1 VSPLERLDGH
11 QALREA
17 RALLEDVSLLL
28 QEEQRAIRR
37 FDLDQVTALAA
48 RKQQLLGRLEALA
61 SKAPAKTEGPK
72 QGARLEVQVLR
83 DAVAKATERMRAL
96 AEANALLFGDI
107 VSAMTERLGGATS
120 GGPTYNGRAR
130 PVFARGSAV
139 RRSI

>member
-1 VSPLERLDGH
+1 MSPLERLDGH
-11 QALREA
+11 QSLREA
-17 RALLEDVSLLL
+17 RALLEDVALLL

-48 RKQQLLGRLEALA
+48 RKQQILQRLETLA
-61 SKAPAKTEGPK
+61 ARAPTRKE

-96 AEANALLFGDI
+96 AEANALLFNDV
-107 VSAMTERLGGATS
+107 VSAMTERIGGST
-120 GGPTYNGRAR
+120 GGSSPTYNGRAR